1 MAISEYLKMLR
12 QKIGNEILQIPSVAA
27 VIRNSDGKF
36 LFVKNAE
43 DGIWGLPA
51 GAIELGETPAA
62 AVVREVS
69 EETGLDVEPLELIG
83 VFGGEKFRHVYPNGD
98 KVEYFIVVFKCKI
111 KGGELAAQDGE
122 VSELKYFGAEE
133 MPELMFPYSKEIF
146 TDF

>member
-1 MAISEYLKMLR
+1 MAISEHLKMLR

-27 VIRNSDGKF
+27 VIRNSDGKI

-51 GAIELGETPAA
+51 GAIDLGETPVE
-62 AVVREVS
+62 AVIREVG

-83 VFGGEKFRHVYPNGD
+83 VFGGEKFRHIYPNGD
-98 KVEYFIVVFKCKI
+98 KVEYFVVVFKCKI
-111 KGGELAAQDGE
+111 KGDELAAQDGE

-133 MPELMFPYSKEIF
+133 IPELILPYPKEIF